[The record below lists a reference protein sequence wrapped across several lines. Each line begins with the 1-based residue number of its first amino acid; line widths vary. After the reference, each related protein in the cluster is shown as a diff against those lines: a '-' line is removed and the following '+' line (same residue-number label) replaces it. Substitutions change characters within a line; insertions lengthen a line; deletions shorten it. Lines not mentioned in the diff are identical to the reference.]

1 MQIDNSEYI
10 RYGSMQ
16 SIPSQTHVETPW
28 VGDLDGSI
36 VGSGTGVGGI
46 GVIVGVT
53 VGGLD

>member
-1 MQIDNSEYI
+1 
-10 RYGSMQ
+10 MQ